1 MTVQNYWRSY
11 VVLPLS
17 FSATLISPQLLQN
30 HNSAFNSKSGSQI
43 SAIAPK
49 LSDPQGQNLSL
60 GRRNLSIMSAKAL
73 TNAVANKSHPS
84 NVPVEALSFG
94 ALMPIDVALISTV
107 VSPAIPVT
115 VALPPA
121 PVVVP
126 PAPVVVP
133 PAPVVVSSAPVVVSS
148 APVVV
153 SSALTHVMSGIGSW
167 YATFFGSCANLS
179 APFGTIITIT
189 DLSTGKST
197 TCRVDDRG
205 PYVTGRVIDLSPD
218 VFSQLSSLSNGLIPV
233 KISW

>member
-1 MTVQNYWRSY
+1 
-11 VVLPLS
+11 
-17 FSATLISPQLLQN
+17 
-30 HNSAFNSKSGSQI
+30 
-43 SAIAPK
+43 
-49 LSDPQGQNLSL
+49 
-60 GRRNLSIMSAKAL
+60 MSAKAL

>member
-1 MTVQNYWRSY
+1 
-11 VVLPLS
+11 
-17 FSATLISPQLLQN
+17 
-30 HNSAFNSKSGSQI
+30 
-43 SAIAPK
+43 
-49 LSDPQGQNLSL
+49 
-60 GRRNLSIMSAKAL
+60 MSAKAL

-115 VALPPA
+115 VALPSAPVVVPPA

-133 PAPVVVSSAPVVVSS
+133 PAPVVVPPAPVVVPPAPVVVPP